1 MEVIDGI
8 QGKAW
13 FRQERRCSS
22 SFDPHLGRNRPV
34 WPRLAA
40 DGDDQDTTD
49 QPFLANDR
57 QPIHQYTTV
66 NVPNFLCVSKAYLKK
81 EMWFAPVFVLR
92 FAVWNLGEWFHCRL
106 WPADPDFHAACGGWL
121 YHGLPP
127 IESVDWMFH
136 GCHLPW
142 IDWIARNVGMDQYL
156 LIPFLGG
163 WASIYQL
170 FWCELQGYKVLTHCH
185 VVTNSIAFSS
195 IVCVTQLNLA

>member
-66 NVPNFLCVSKAYLKK
+66 NVPNFLCVSKASLKK
-81 EMWFAPVFVLR
+81 EMLFAPVFVLR

-106 WPADPDFHAACGGWL
+106 WPADPDFHAEACGGWV

-127 IESVDWMFH
+127 TESVDWMFH

-142 IDWIARNVGMDQYL
+142 IDWIARNVV
-156 LIPFLGG
+156 I
-163 WASIYQL
+163 
-170 FWCELQGYKVLTHCH
+170 
-185 VVTNSIAFSS
+185 NSIACSS